1 MLIYLHKGKLFAL
14 RYIFKQLRAII
25 ILITII
31 SAYWLVKPNFL
42 FIYYIFTA
50 LIIIALIVDYQRP
63 RKTLVDSRI
72 KPLDIGIMI
81 VNDLYFAGMIIITG
95 AAQSPYLSGV
105 LIPIIIF
112 SAEYGVKIG
121 IWNYIGLGIFL
132 ILNYFASATTI
143 TLQTLTDLFTILVSV
158 GIFLSVIWALEHFQN
173 HYNQKIIRLLTHD
186 ELTGLFNRR
195 FLKYS
200 VAKEI
205 KAKKPFGLIMIDI
218 NYFKYYNDFWGHASG
233 DGLLV
238 SFAKILSKNV
248 RPQDILVRHSGDE
261 FIIMQP
267 ESNQTIIER
276 TITKII
282 KAIESS
288 NFPGEECFP
297 DHKLTIS
304 YGHTLFPDNALNYQ
318 DLFTSADQALY
329 RYKKE
334 HNQ

>member
-14 RYIFKQLRAII
+14 RYVFKQLRAIL
-25 ILITII
+25 ILVMII
-31 SAYWLVKPNFL
+31 SSYWLIKPNFL
-42 FIYYIFTA
+42 TVYYILTT
-50 LIIIALIVDYQRP
+50 LIFIALIVDYQRP
-63 RKTLVDSRI
+63 RKNLADPRI

-81 VNDLYFAGMIIITG
+81 VNDLYFAGMTIITG
-95 AAQSPYLSGV
+95 SAQSPYLSGV

-112 SAEYGVKIG
+112 SAEYGVRIG

-132 ILNYFASATTI
+132 ILNYFASATI
-143 TLQTLTDLFTILVSV
+143 ISLKTLTILFTILGSA
-158 GIFLSVIWALEHFQN
+158 GIYLSVIWALEHFQN

-186 ELTGLFNRR
+186 ELTKLFNRR
-195 FLKYS
+195 FLKFS
-200 VAKEI
+200 VSKEI

-218 NYFKYYNDFWGHASG
+218 NYFKYYNDFWGHTSG
-233 DGLLV
+233 DGLLI

-248 RPQDILVRHSGDE
+248 RPQDIVVRHSGDE
-261 FIIMQP
+261 FIIMLP
-267 ESNQTIIER
+267 ESNQTTVEK
-276 TITKII
+276 TIAKII
-282 KAIESS
+282 RAVESY

-304 YGHTLFPDNALNYQ
+304 YGYTLFPDNALNYQ
-318 DLFTSADQALY
+318 DLFTAADQALY